1 VVAATFW
8 ADRCVSLEIWQE
20 LCMGVAAEQSPA
32 LGVSNVADLVRAAA
46 TREPRRTAV
55 VSGST
60 RVSWA
65 ELDAQVDAVAA
76 GLRRLDLRPGER
88 VAVVLGNTLPF
99 VQTWFGVLRAGL
111 VAVLLN
117 VGSTDDEVAFHLQ
130 DCGARV
136 AVVEP
141 SRRLTLAPALARI
154 DHVVCPGDDA
164 WTALFAQSDAPV
176 EIADPPADRSA
187 LAALVYTSGTSGR
200 PRGAMLTHG
209 ALLANLEQMTQT
221 AVPVVV
227 PGDVMLLVL
236 PLFHIYGLNAG
247 LGNVAAHAATA
258 VLVPRFDPV
267 DTLALVRDEHITSIL
282 GAPPMY
288 VAWSM
293 LPAAREA
300 LAGVR
305 IAVSGAAPLSAELF
319 TRMRDTAGVTV
330 HEGYGLT
337 EAAPVVSA
345 TLVTNDPVPGSVG
358 HPLPGV
364 EVRLRDE
371 QGATPT
377 TGEPGEVSIRGANLF
392 SGYWPSGEGGPDGE
406 GWFRTGDIATYDERG
421 NLFLVGRRIDLILV
435 SGLNVYP
442 REVEAVLIEHPA
454 VAAVEVVGVPHP
466 YSGQAVKALVVPEP
480 GTAPTA
486 SEIIAFAGRRLAR
499 FKCPTAVE
507 FVAALPGPRTGS
519 AAKAGPAQQSGAAAG
534 MTPA

>member
-1 VVAATFW
+1 
-8 ADRCVSLEIWQE
+8 
-20 LCMGVAAEQSPA
+20 MGVAAEQSPA
-32 LGVSNVADLVRAAA
+32 LGVNNVADLVRDAAA
-46 TREPRRTAV
+46 REPQGIAV
-55 VSGST
+55 ISGST

-65 ELDAQVDAVAA
+65 DLDAQVDAVAA
-76 GLRRLDLRPGER
+76 GLGRLDLHPGER

-136 AVVEP
+136 AVVEE
-141 SRRLTLAPALARI
+141 SRRVTLAPALARI

-164 WTALFAQSDAPV
+164 WDALLTPTGAPDTTDA
-176 EIADPPADRSA
+176 PADRSS
-187 LAALVYTSGTSGR
+187 LAALVYTSGSSGR

-209 ALLANLEQMTQT
+209 ALLANLEQMSNT

-267 DTLALVRDEHITSIL
+267 DTLALVRAEGVTSIL

-293 LPAAREA
+293 LPAARDA

-319 TRMRDTAGVTV
+319 TRMHDTAGITV

-337 EAAPVVSA
+337 EASPVVSA
-345 TLVTNDPVPGSVG
+345 TLVTDDPVPGSVG
-358 HPLPGV
+358 QPLPGV
-364 EVRLRDE
+364 EVRLLDE
-371 QGATPT
+371 HGTAPAVGA
-377 TGEPGEVSIRGANLF
+377 PGEVSIRGENLF
-392 SGYWPSGEGGPDGE
+392 SGYWPRGEGGPDSA
-406 GWFRTGDIATYDERG
+406 GWFRTGDMATYDERG

-442 REVEAVLIEHPA
+442 HEVEAVLIDHPA

-466 YSGQAVKALVVPEP
+466 YSGQAVKALVVAEP

-499 FKCPTAVE
+499 FKCPTTVE
-507 FVAALPGPRTGS
+507 FVAALPGPPPGS
-519 AAKAGPAQQSGAAAG
+519 VAKLGPAQQSPAGAG